1 MSCAGNDL
9 AVINVKSKKIPMM
22 VSERSQYMPVCS
34 AGALVSVQVFHL
46 ETTCDLAG
54 ERMQNCQK

>member
-1 MSCAGNDL
+1 MIVFEC
-9 AVINVKSKKIPMM
+9 
-22 VSERSQYMPVCS
+22 SQYMPVRS
-34 AGALVSVQVFHL
+34 EGALVGVKVFHV

>member
-1 MSCAGNDL
+1 MIYSGNDL
-9 AVINVKSKKIPMM
+9 AVINVRSKKIPMI
-22 VSERSQYMPVCS
+22 VFECSQYMPVCS
-34 AGALVSVQVFHL
+34 EGALVSVKVFHV